1 MASVNVNAATREE
14 LVDVAGLRPE
24 VADEILKARREG
36 WITSVEA
43 LGRVPGVGPA
53 TLERLR
59 GTLDLGA
66 PARSGGRGPE
76 EPASRTA
83 EAARSGAET
92 AASVTLG
99 GLEVARRA
107 IGIVGEAQREVAR
120 RSTEDAAELG
130 RALVDLAHAQTRH
143 NLETLTALTGGG
155 VDWEQVVR
163 LQGEFLRASVERS
176 ARLARRYLEVTQA
189 VIAAAAAPARQ
200 GEAGRG
206 AT

>member
-24 VADEILKARREG
+24 IADEILKARREG
-36 WITSVEA
+36 WIMSVEA

-66 PARSGGRGPE
+66 PARSGGRGPG

-83 EAARSGAET
+83 EAWSGAET

-107 IGIVGEAQREVAR
+107 IGVVGEAQREVAR

-143 NLETLTALTGGG
+143 NLETLTALTGS
-155 VDWEQVVR
+155 VADWDQVVR
-163 LQGEFLRASVERS
+163 LQDDFLCASVERS

-189 VIAAAAAPARQ
+189 VIAAAAAPARE
-200 GEAGRG
+200 GETGRG

>member
-24 VADEILKARREG
+24 VADEILKTRREG
-36 WITSVEA
+36 WITSVET

-66 PARSGGRGPE
+66 PARSGGRGPG
-76 EPASRTA
+76 EPAPRTA
-83 EAARSGAET
+83 EATRAGAEA

-107 IGIVGEAQREVAR
+107 IGVVGEAQREVAR

-143 NLETLTALTGGG
+143 NLETLTALTGS
-155 VDWEQVVR
+155 VDWEQVVQ

-189 VIAAAAAPARQ
+189 VIAAAAAPARE
-200 GEAGRG
+200 GETGRG